1 MPPPLFGGKDALGR
15 MGWGRRKNPAYGFQH
30 RVISIRTSR
39 LYVLDVERDSAGALE
54 TLREEAR
61 RARQEDD
68 ALAILLGCAG
78 FAKFAEELEQEL
90 GIPVLDGVV
99 CAVKMAEGVV
109 ELGKKTSKAKTYRPP
124 ESKSFTGM
132 FERFGSRSPKLQK
145 KAG

>member
-1 MPPPLFGGKDALGR
+1 MTRISSSSSYGVSLFTFH
-15 MGWGRRKNPAYGFQH
+15 P
-30 RVISIRTSR
+30 T
-39 LYVLDVERDSAGALE
+39 
-54 TLREEAR
+54 
-61 RARQEDD
+61 
-68 ALAILLGCAG
+68 G

-99 CAVKMAEGVV
+99 CAVKMAEGIV

-132 FERFGSRSPKLQK
+132 FERFGSRSPELQK

>member
-1 MPPPLFGGKDALGR
+1 MLLLPKPMEKKELLPTSKDLSAFPLPLWMLRLQPSLRPLLTSTKLPP
-15 MGWGRRKNPAYGFQH
+15 
-30 RVISIRTSR
+30 
-39 LYVLDVERDSAGALE
+39 
-54 TLREEAR
+54 
-61 RARQEDD
+61 
-68 ALAILLGCAG
+68 LAILLGCAG

-99 CAVKMAEGVV
+99 CAVKMAEGIV

-132 FERFGSRSPKLQK
+132 FERFGSRSPELQK

>member
-1 MPPPLFGGKDALGR
+1 

-30 RVISIRTSR
+30 RVMQHSNLTRDR
-39 LYVLDVERDSAGALE
+39 LYVEVDVLERDSAGALE

-124 ESKSFTGM
+124 ETKSFTGM
-132 FERFGSRSPKLQK
+132 FERFGSRSPELQK